1 MGGYNTFCEILSFDK
16 PAVIVPR
23 EKPRRE
29 QWIRAK
35 QSADMGLTRMLAD
48 PAEQGGTRD
57 PFAMAEAIRGLAT
70 QPRPSAALRP
80 GMLDGLDEVVRLS
93 TRFLK

>member
-29 QWIRAK
+29 QWIRAR
-35 QSADMGLTRMLAD
+35 QAAELGLTRLLED
-48 PAEQGGTRD
+48 PAEHGGARD
-57 PFAMAEAIRGLAT
+57 PAAMAAAISGLES

-80 GMLDGLDEVVRLS
+80 GMMDGLDEVVRLAA
-93 TRFLK
+93 RLLP